1 MAFDDLRSLLGDENN
16 TDEMDE
22 VIEEESLPRTQPD
35 QKRSSR
41 VNISPQAF
49 FVVNM
54 LLFFTVCLLSLVF
67 LLLTGRLV
75 PG

>member
-1 MAFDDLRSLLGDENN
+1 VAFDDLRSLLGDENN